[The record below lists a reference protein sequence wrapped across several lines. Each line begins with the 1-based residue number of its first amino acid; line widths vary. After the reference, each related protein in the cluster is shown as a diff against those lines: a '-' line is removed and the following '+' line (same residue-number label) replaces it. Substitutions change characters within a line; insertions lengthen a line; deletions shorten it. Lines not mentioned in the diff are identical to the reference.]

1 MRKNTP
7 RNTKSNTKRFSN
19 GTTSSPH
26 GPYAWGRERP
36 TVDSA
41 KESEAVK
48 RSKSEYKNWTFNL
61 FLFTM
66 GQNLTLFNQLPG
78 TAGRRIGSFFY

>member
-36 TVDSA
+36 TMDSA
-41 KESEAVK
+41 KGSEAVK
-48 RSKSEYKNWTFNL
+48 RSKSERKN
-61 FLFTM
+61 
-66 GQNLTLFNQLPG
+66 
-78 TAGRRIGSFFY
+78 